1 MDDTVFKLLD
11 EIEEIIDGSHATPFS
26 GKVKVDK
33 DEIYAILSEIRTNL
47 PKEIEQAKWVIE
59 ERNKI
64 LIDAQKEAD
73 EMLKNAEA
81 HIEKLINEDEIT
93 KRAYEQAAVISENSK
108 KMAKEMRL
116 GAMEYAD
123 EVLSLAEQ
131 RVKDLME
138 AMKEESIKSE
148 QFFNQTLN
156 IIYENRQELRGVKK

>member
-1 MDDTVFKLLD
+1 MDTVLKLLD
-11 EIEEIIDGSHATPFS
+11 EIEDIIDTSHATPFS

-33 DEIYAILSEIRTNL
+33 EEIYEIISEIRVRL
-47 PKEIEQAKWVIE
+47 PNELKQAKWVID

-73 EMLKNAEA
+73 EIIKNAEQRLD
-81 HIEKLINEDEIT
+81 KLINEDEIT
-93 KRAYEQAAVISENSK
+93 KKAYEQAALINENSK

-131 RVKDLME
+131 RIKDLME
-138 AMKEESIKSE
+138 AMKQESEKTD
-148 QFFNQTLN
+148 QFFNQTLGV
-156 IIYENRQELRGVKK
+156 IYENRQELRGVKK